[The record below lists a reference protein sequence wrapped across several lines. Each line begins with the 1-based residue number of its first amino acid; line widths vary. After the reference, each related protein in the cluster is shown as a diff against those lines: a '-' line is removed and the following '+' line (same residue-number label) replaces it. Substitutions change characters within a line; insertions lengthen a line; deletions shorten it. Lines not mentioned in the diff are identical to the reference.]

1 MTIEKVLFLFL
12 KETGMLM
19 NSTVRILVVIKM
31 AVSWWLMERKAL
43 SFYIIQK
50 SVQGPMEM
58 VQ

>member
-31 AVSWWLMERKAL
+31 AVS
-43 SFYIIQK
+43 
-50 SVQGPMEM
+50 
-58 VQ
+58 